1 MKYIFLRVPSFLE
14 KGDNV
19 KRYIIK
25 RILQMIPVIVLVSI
39 FSFMIIHFAP
49 GDPLNMYVRPDMTQQ
64 EIDELRS
71 SMGLEGSLPEQYV
84 AWLKN
89 ICKGN
94 WGNSLS
100 NHQPVAGQIFEKLP
114 ATFLLMGTSFVLS
127 IVTSIALGL
136 FSGMKKNQVADQIIS
151 VFTYIGISIPAFWLA
166 LVLIIVFALNLHLLP
181 SNGMRTVGSNS
192 PLDILWHLIL
202 PAIVLSVGNTAVFT
216 RYIRSNTITQL
227 EEEYVLTAKAKGVSK
242 RRIMTNH
249 VLKNCLLPIIT
260 IAGMNLA
267 SLVTGSFIIESVFGW
282 PGMGTLGMSAINSR
296 DYPMIMA
303 FTMLSCVI
311 LIIGNFIADLLYGVA
326 DPRIKREVKRAHES

>member
-1 MKYIFLRVPSFLE
+1 MR
-14 KGDNV
+14 
-19 KRYIIK
+19 RYIVK
-25 RILQMIPVIVLVSI
+25 RILQMIPVIILVSI

-49 GDPLNMYVRPDMTQQ
+49 GDPINMYIRQDMTQQ
-64 EIDELRS
+64 EIDELRVDL
-71 SMGLEGSLPEQYV
+71 GLDGTIAEQYL
-84 AWLKN
+84 AWLSN
-89 ICKGN
+89 ICRGN
-94 WGNSLS
+94 WGNSLI
-100 NHQPVAGQIFEKLP
+100 NHQPVAKQIFEKLP
-114 ATFLLMGTSFVLS
+114 ATLLLMGTSFVLS
-127 IVTSIALGL
+127 ILMSIPLGL
-136 FSGMKKNQVADQIIS
+136 VSGMRKNKAADQFIS
-151 VFTYIGISIPAFWLA
+151 IFAYIGISIPAFWLA
-166 LVLIIVFALNLHLLP
+166 LMLIIIFSLNLHWLP

-192 PLDILWHLIL
+192 VLDILWHLIL
-202 PAIVLSVGNTAVFT
+202 PGIVLSVGNTAVFT

-242 RRIMTNH
+242 RRIMTGH

-296 DYPMIMA
+296 DYPMIMG

-326 DPRIKREVKRAHES
+326 DPRIKQEVKKIHES

>member
-1 MKYIFLRVPSFLE
+1 
-14 KGDNV
+14 
-19 KRYIIK
+19 
-25 RILQMIPVIVLVSI
+25 MIPVIILVSI

-49 GDPLNMYVRPDMTQQ
+49 GDPINMYIRQDMTQQ
-64 EIDELRS
+64 EIDELRVDL
-71 SMGLEGSLPEQYV
+71 GLDGTIAEQYL
-84 AWLKN
+84 AWLSN
-89 ICKGN
+89 ICRGN
-94 WGNSLS
+94 WGNSLI
-100 NHQPVAGQIFEKLP
+100 NHQPVAKQIFEKLP
-114 ATFLLMGTSFVLS
+114 ATLLLMGTSFVLS
-127 IVTSIALGL
+127 ILMSIPLGMV
-136 FSGMKKNQVADQIIS
+136 SGMKKNKAADQFIS
-151 VFTYIGISIPAFWLA
+151 IFAYIGISIPAFWLA
-166 LVLIIVFALNLHLLP
+166 LMLIIIFSLNLHWLP

-192 PLDILWHLIL
+192 VLDILWHLIL
-202 PAIVLSVGNTAVFT
+202 PGIVLSVGNTAVFT

-242 RRIMTNH
+242 RRIMTGH

-296 DYPMIMA
+296 DYPMIMG

-326 DPRIKREVKRAHES
+326 DPRIKQEVKKIHES

>member
-1 MKYIFLRVPSFLE
+1 MR
-14 KGDNV
+14 
-19 KRYIIK
+19 RYIVK
-25 RILQMIPVIVLVSI
+25 RILQMIPVIILVSI

-49 GDPLNMYVRPDMTQQ
+49 GDPINMYIRQDMTQQ
-64 EIDELRS
+64 EIDELRVDL
-71 SMGLEGSLPEQYV
+71 GLDGTIAEQYL
-84 AWLKN
+84 AWLSN
-89 ICKGN
+89 IFRGN
-94 WGNSLS
+94 WGNSLI
-100 NHQPVAGQIFEKLP
+100 NHQPVAKQIFEKLP
-114 ATFLLMGTSFVLS
+114 ATLLLMGTSFVLS
-127 IVTSIALGL
+127 ILMSIPLGL
-136 FSGMKKNQVADQIIS
+136 VSGMKKNKAADQFIS
-151 VFTYIGISIPAFWLA
+151 IFAYIGISIPAFWLA
-166 LVLIIVFALNLHLLP
+166 LMLIIIFSLNLHWLP

-192 PLDILWHLIL
+192 VLDILWHLIL
-202 PAIVLSVGNTAVFT
+202 PGIVLSVGNTAVFT

-242 RRIMTNH
+242 RRIMTGH

-296 DYPMIMA
+296 DYPMIMG

-326 DPRIKREVKRAHES
+326 DPRIKQEVKKIHES

>member
-1 MKYIFLRVPSFLE
+1 
-14 KGDNV
+14 
-19 KRYIIK
+19 
-25 RILQMIPVIVLVSI
+25 MIPVIILVSI

-49 GDPLNMYVRPDMTQQ
+49 GDPINMYIRQDMTQQ
-64 EIDELRS
+64 EIDELRVDL
-71 SMGLEGSLPEQYV
+71 GLDGTIAEQYL
-84 AWLKN
+84 AWLSN
-89 ICKGN
+89 ICRGN
-94 WGNSLS
+94 WGNSLI
-100 NHQPVAGQIFEKLP
+100 NHQPVAKQIFEKLP
-114 ATFLLMGTSFVLS
+114 ATLLLMGTSFVLS
-127 IVTSIALGL
+127 ILMSIPLGL
-136 FSGMKKNQVADQIIS
+136 VSGMKKNKAADQFIS
-151 VFTYIGISIPAFWLA
+151 IFAYIGISIPAFWLA
-166 LVLIIVFALNLHLLP
+166 LMLIIIFSLNLHWLP

-192 PLDILWHLIL
+192 VLDILWHLIL
-202 PAIVLSVGNTAVFT
+202 PGIVLSVGNTAVFT

-242 RRIMTNH
+242 RRIMTGH

-296 DYPMIMA
+296 DYPMIMG

-326 DPRIKREVKRAHES
+326 DPRIKQEVKKNT

>member
-1 MKYIFLRVPSFLE
+1 MR
-14 KGDNV
+14 
-19 KRYIIK
+19 RYIVK
-25 RILQMIPVIVLVSI
+25 RILQMIPVIILVSI

-49 GDPLNMYVRPDMTQQ
+49 GDPINMYIRQDMTQQ
-64 EIDELRS
+64 EIDELRVDL
-71 SMGLEGSLPEQYV
+71 GLDGTIAEQYL
-84 AWLKN
+84 AWLSN
-89 ICKGN
+89 ICRGN
-94 WGNSLS
+94 WGNSLI
-100 NHQPVAGQIFEKLP
+100 NHQPVAKQIFEKLP
-114 ATFLLMGTSFVLS
+114 ATLLLMGTSFVLS
-127 IVTSIALGL
+127 ILMSIPLGL
-136 FSGMKKNQVADQIIS
+136 VSGMKKNKAADQFIS
-151 VFTYIGISIPAFWLA
+151 IFAYIGISIPAFWLA
-166 LVLIIVFALNLHLLP
+166 LMLIIIFSLNLHWLP

-192 PLDILWHLIL
+192 VLDILWHLIL
-202 PAIVLSVGNTAVFT
+202 PGIVLSVGNTSVFT

-242 RRIMTNH
+242 RRIMTGH

-296 DYPMIMA
+296 DYPMIMG

-326 DPRIKREVKRAHES
+326 DPRIKQEVKKIHES

>member
-1 MKYIFLRVPSFLE
+1 MR
-14 KGDNV
+14 
-19 KRYIIK
+19 RYIVK
-25 RILQMIPVIVLVSI
+25 RILQMIPVVILVSI

-49 GDPLNMYVRPDMTQQ
+49 GDPINMYIRQDMTQQ
-64 EIDELRS
+64 EIDELRVDL
-71 SMGLEGSLPEQYV
+71 GLDGTIAEQYL
-84 AWLKN
+84 AWLSN
-89 ICKGN
+89 ICRGN
-94 WGNSLS
+94 WGNSLI
-100 NHQPVAGQIFEKLP
+100 NHQPVAKQIFEKLP
-114 ATFLLMGTSFVLS
+114 ATLLLMGTSFVLS
-127 IVTSIALGL
+127 ILMSIPLGL
-136 FSGMKKNQVADQIIS
+136 VSGMKKNKAADQFIS
-151 VFTYIGISIPAFWLA
+151 IFAYIGISIPAFWLA
-166 LVLIIVFALNLHLLP
+166 LMLIIIFSLNLHWLP

-192 PLDILWHLIL
+192 VLDILWHLIL
-202 PAIVLSVGNTAVFT
+202 PGIVLSVGNTAVFT

-242 RRIMTNH
+242 RRIMTGH

-296 DYPMIMA
+296 DYPMIMG

-326 DPRIKREVKRAHES
+326 DPRIKQEVKKVHES

>member
-1 MKYIFLRVPSFLE
+1 MI
-14 KGDNV
+14 
-19 KRYIIK
+19 RYIVK
-25 RILQMIPVIVLVSI
+25 RILQMIPVIILVSI

-49 GDPLNMYVRPDMTQQ
+49 GDPINMYIRQDMTQQ
-64 EIDELRS
+64 EIDELRVDL
-71 SMGLEGSLPEQYV
+71 GLDGTIAEQYL
-84 AWLKN
+84 AWLSN
-89 ICKGN
+89 ICRGN
-94 WGNSLS
+94 WGNSLI
-100 NHQPVAGQIFEKLP
+100 NHQPVAKQIFEKLP
-114 ATFLLMGTSFVLS
+114 ATLLLMGTSFVLS
-127 IVTSIALGL
+127 ILMSIPLGL
-136 FSGMKKNQVADQIIS
+136 VSGMKKNKAADQFIS
-151 VFTYIGISIPAFWLA
+151 IFAYIGISIPAFWLA
-166 LVLIIVFALNLHLLP
+166 LMLIIIFSLNLHWLP

-192 PLDILWHLIL
+192 VLDILWHLIL
-202 PAIVLSVGNTAVFT
+202 PGIVLSVGNTAVFT

-242 RRIMTNH
+242 RRIMTGH

-296 DYPMIMA
+296 DYPMIMG

-326 DPRIKREVKRAHES
+326 DPRIKQEVKKIHES

>member
-1 MKYIFLRVPSFLE
+1 MR
-14 KGDNV
+14 
-19 KRYIIK
+19 RYIVK
-25 RILQMIPVIVLVSI
+25 RILQMIPVIILVSI

-49 GDPLNMYVRPDMTQQ
+49 GDPINMYIRQDMTQQ
-64 EIDELRS
+64 EIDELRVDL
-71 SMGLEGSLPEQYV
+71 GLDGTIAEQYL
-84 AWLKN
+84 AWLSN
-89 ICKGN
+89 ICRGN
-94 WGNSLS
+94 WGNSLI
-100 NHQPVAGQIFEKLP
+100 NHQPVAKQIFEKLP
-114 ATFLLMGTSFVLS
+114 ATLLLMGTSFVLS
-127 IVTSIALGL
+127 ILMSIPLGL
-136 FSGMKKNQVADQIIS
+136 VSGMKKNKAADQFIS
-151 VFTYIGISIPAFWLA
+151 IFAYIGISIPAFWLA
-166 LVLIIVFALNLHLLP
+166 LMLIIIFSLNLHWLP

-192 PLDILWHLIL
+192 VLDILWHLIL
-202 PAIVLSVGNTAVFT
+202 PGIVLSVGNTAVFT

-242 RRIMTNH
+242 RRIMTGH

-296 DYPMIMA
+296 DYPMIMG

-326 DPRIKREVKRAHES
+326 DPRIKQEVKKIHES

>member
-1 MKYIFLRVPSFLE
+1 MR
-14 KGDNV
+14 
-19 KRYIIK
+19 RYIVK
-25 RILQMIPVIVLVSI
+25 RILQMIPVIILVSI

-49 GDPLNMYVRPDMTQQ
+49 GDPINMYIRQDMTQQ
-64 EIDELRS
+64 EIDELRVDL
-71 SMGLEGSLPEQYV
+71 GLDGTIAEQYL
-84 AWLKN
+84 AWLSN
-89 ICKGN
+89 ICRGN
-94 WGNSLS
+94 WGNSLI
-100 NHQPVAGQIFEKLP
+100 NHQPVAKQIFEKLP
-114 ATFLLMGTSFVLS
+114 ATLLLMGTSFVLS
-127 IVTSIALGL
+127 ILMSIPLGL
-136 FSGMKKNQVADQIIS
+136 VSGMKKNKAADQFIS
-151 VFTYIGISIPAFWLA
+151 IFAYIGISIPAFWLA
-166 LVLIIVFALNLHLLP
+166 LMLIIIFSLNLHWLP

-192 PLDILWHLIL
+192 VLDILWHLIL
-202 PAIVLSVGNTAVFT
+202 PGIGLSVGNTAVFT

-242 RRIMTNH
+242 RRIMTGH

-296 DYPMIMA
+296 DYPMIMG

-326 DPRIKREVKRAHES
+326 DPRIKQEVKKIHES

>member
-1 MKYIFLRVPSFLE
+1 MR
-14 KGDNV
+14 
-19 KRYIIK
+19 RYIVK
-25 RILQMIPVIVLVSI
+25 RILQMIPVIILVSI

-49 GDPLNMYVRPDMTQQ
+49 GDPINMYIRQDMTQQ
-64 EIDELRS
+64 EIDELRVDL
-71 SMGLEGSLPEQYV
+71 GLDGTIAEQYL
-84 AWLKN
+84 AWLSN
-89 ICKGN
+89 ICRGN
-94 WGNSLS
+94 WGNSLI
-100 NHQPVAGQIFEKLP
+100 NHQPVAKQIFEKLP
-114 ATFLLMGTSFVLS
+114 ATLLLMGTSFVLS
-127 IVTSIALGL
+127 ILMSIPLGL
-136 FSGMKKNQVADQIIS
+136 VSGMKKIKAADQFIS
-151 VFTYIGISIPAFWLA
+151 IFAYIGISIPAFWLA
-166 LVLIIVFALNLHLLP
+166 LMLIIIFSLNLHWLP

-192 PLDILWHLIL
+192 VLDILWHLIL
-202 PAIVLSVGNTAVFT
+202 PGIVLSVGNTAVFT

-242 RRIMTNH
+242 RRIMTGH

-296 DYPMIMA
+296 DYPMIMG

-326 DPRIKREVKRAHES
+326 DPRIKQEVKKIHES

>member
-1 MKYIFLRVPSFLE
+1 MR
-14 KGDNV
+14 
-19 KRYIIK
+19 RYIVK
-25 RILQMIPVIVLVSI
+25 RILQMIPVIILVSI

-49 GDPLNMYVRPDMTQQ
+49 GDPINMYIRQDMTQQ
-64 EIDELRS
+64 EIDELRVDL
-71 SMGLEGSLPEQYV
+71 GLDGTIAEQYL
-84 AWLKN
+84 AWLSN
-89 ICKGN
+89 LCRGN
-94 WGNSLS
+94 WGNSLI
-100 NHQPVAGQIFEKLP
+100 NHQPVAKQIFEKLP
-114 ATFLLMGTSFVLS
+114 ATLLLMGTSFVLS
-127 IVTSIALGL
+127 ILMSIPLGL
-136 FSGMKKNQVADQIIS
+136 VSGMKKNKAADQFIS
-151 VFTYIGISIPAFWLA
+151 IFAYIGISIPAFWLA
-166 LVLIIVFALNLHLLP
+166 LMLIIIFSLNLHWLP

-192 PLDILWHLIL
+192 VLDILWHLIL
-202 PAIVLSVGNTAVFT
+202 PGIVLSVGNTAVFT

-242 RRIMTNH
+242 RRIMTGH

-296 DYPMIMA
+296 DYPMIMG

-326 DPRIKREVKRAHES
+326 DPRIKQEVKKIHES

>member
-1 MKYIFLRVPSFLE
+1 MR
-14 KGDNV
+14 
-19 KRYIIK
+19 RYIVK
-25 RILQMIPVIVLVSI
+25 RILQMIPVVILVSI

-49 GDPLNMYVRPDMTQQ
+49 GDPINMYIRQDMTQQ
-64 EIDELRS
+64 EIDELRVDL
-71 SMGLEGSLPEQYV
+71 GLDGTIAEQYL
-84 AWLKN
+84 AWLSN
-89 ICKGN
+89 ICRGN
-94 WGNSLS
+94 WGNSLI
-100 NHQPVAGQIFEKLP
+100 NHQPVAKQIFEKLP
-114 ATFLLMGTSFVLS
+114 ATLLLMGTSFVLS
-127 IVTSIALGL
+127 ILMSIPLGL
-136 FSGMKKNQVADQIIS
+136 VSGMKKNKAAEQFIS
-151 VFTYIGISIPAFWLA
+151 IFAYIGISIPAFWLA
-166 LVLIIVFALNLHLLP
+166 LMLIIIFSLNLHWLP

-192 PLDILWHLIL
+192 VLDILWHLIL
-202 PAIVLSVGNTAVFT
+202 PGIVLSVGNTAVFT

-242 RRIMTNH
+242 RRIMTGH

-296 DYPMIMA
+296 DYPMIMG

-326 DPRIKREVKRAHES
+326 DPRIKQEVKKVHES